1 MYGLKPVFV
10 LTLLGTTHLWP
21 QQQATPS
28 AAPTVAA
35 ADGLTTEWD
44 IQKTI
49 HAVGVQAGRLIPMLD
64 EVRPDEWLAKG
75 APEAYVAQL
84 RDLRAELGYAARTAQ
99 ELQQNADDLG
109 KAFELF
115 MRLDSSRAMYRSL
128 VQGVRTY
135 QNPALAD
142 LLESVE
148 IEGDAPRSRFRN
160 YLVELA
166 TMKEREL
173 KIVDQEA
180 QRCRGMLI
188 RQPAAKPAP
197 KPKPASPAPATPPA
211 TAPAGAPVPPAAK
224 GPKP

>member
-1 MYGLKPVFV
+1 MKPFLVV
-10 LTLLGTTHLWP
+10 ALLATTPLWP
-21 QQQATPS
+21 QQQAPPPDAPS
-28 AAPTVAA
+28 AAG
-35 ADGLTTEWD
+35 ADGLTTEWN

-49 HAVGVQAGRLIPMLD
+49 HAVGIQASRLIPLLD
-64 EVRPDEWLAKG
+64 DVRPAEWVDKG
-75 APEAYVAQL
+75 APDAYVTQL

-99 ELQQNADDLG
+99 ELLQDADDLG

-115 MRLDSSRAMYRSL
+115 MRLDSSRGMYRSL

-148 IEGDAPRSRFRN
+148 LEGDAPRSHFRN
-160 YLVELA
+160 YLIELA

-173 KIVDQEA
+173 KIIDQEA

-188 RQPAAKPAP
+188 RQPAARPAP
-197 KPKPASPAPATPPA
+197 KRKPPAAALPPPASS
-211 TAPAGAPVPPAAK
+211 PVPPAVKGAK
-224 GPKP
+224 P

>member
-1 MYGLKPVFV
+1 MYGMKPLLVFA
-10 LTLLGTTHLWP
+10 LLGATPLWP
-21 QQQATPS
+21 QQQATP
-28 AAPTVAA
+28 AAATSVAA
-35 ADGLTTEWD
+35 ADGLTTEWN

-49 HAVGVQAGRLIPMLD
+49 HAVGTQASRLIPMLD
-64 EVRPDEWLAKG
+64 EVRPDEWIAKG
-75 APEAYVAQL
+75 APDAYVAQL

-99 ELQQNADDLG
+99 ELQQDADDLG

-115 MRLDSSRAMYRSL
+115 MRLDSSRGMYRSL

-148 IEGDAPRSRFRN
+148 LEGDAPRAHLRN
-160 YLVELA
+160 YLIELA

-173 KIVDQEA
+173 KIIDQEA

-197 KPKPASPAPATPPA
+197 KPKPAAPPAAATPPPATSPAPAA
-211 TAPAGAPVPPAAK
+211 VKGA
-224 GPKP
+224 KP